1 MSTFYHLG
9 RGFYFMK
16 IDDIARLANVSK
28 SAVSLA
34 LNGKNGVSQKT
45 REKVLRIAQEHG
57 YISRPIIKAE
67 HFVQPATK
75 LLRFVACTNE
85 GIVTEQYESLPFF
98 MELIHNLDKQIGSSG
113 YSLMVS
119 SISIE
124 SLQEEISRLEQEQK
138 SAGILLLGTNL
149 TPEQIN
155 IVADI
160 QPKLVVLDT
169 CFEILNVN
177 FVLMNNMYG
186 AYQAGQYLMK
196 LGHRKIGY
204 VGSNTRMYNFD
215 MRKKGFFQAL
225 AENELKIAE
234 KDYFSLSPTVISSQ
248 DAFKDKIKMLM
259 DQLPTAL
266 FCEADYMAISVI
278 KSLTELGIKVPDD
291 ISVIGF
297 DNIFESQV
305 VTPELTTIH
314 VKKDRIAL
322 LAVEKLVKQI
332 ENNDTDKIKL
342 LVDTELIERKSCAIY
357 KGSIQEG

>member
-1 MSTFYHLG
+1 
-9 RGFYFMK
+9 MK
-16 IDDIARLANVSK
+16 IDDIAKLANVSK

-57 YISRPIIKAE
+57 YIPRPIIKADQ
-67 HFVQPATK
+67 FVQLNTK
-75 LLRFVACTNE
+75 LLRFVAVTNA

-98 MELIHNLDKQIGSSG
+98 TDLIHNLDRQIGTSG

-124 SLQEEISRLEQEQK
+124 NFQDEITRLEQEQR

-155 IVADI
+155 LVASV
-160 QPKLVVLDT
+160 QPNIVVLDT
-169 CFEILNVN
+169 CFETLDVS
-177 FVLMNNMYG
+177 FVVMNNVYG
-186 AYQAGQYLMK
+186 AYQAGQFLME
-196 LGHRKIGY
+196 LGHQEIGY

-215 MRKKGFFQAL
+215 MRRKGFLQAL
-225 AENELKIAE
+225 SENGLMIAE
-234 KDYFSLSPTVISSQ
+234 TNYFSVSPTVISSQ
-248 DAFKDKIKMLM
+248 DVFKEKIKNRLN
-259 DQLPTAL
+259 QLPSAL

-278 KSLTELGIKVPDD
+278 KSLTELGVRVPDD
-291 ISVIGF
+291 VSVIGF

-305 VTPELTTIH
+305 ITPELTTIH

-322 LAVEKLVKQI
+322 LAVEKLIKQI

-342 LVDTELIERKSCAIY
+342 FVDTELIERKSCVV
-357 KGSIQEG
+357 STLMESEIQA

>member
-1 MSTFYHLG
+1 
-9 RGFYFMK
+9 MK
-16 IDDIARLANVSK
+16 IDDIAKLANVSK

-57 YISRPIIKAE
+57 YIPRPIIKADQ
-67 HFVQPATK
+67 FVQPNTK
-75 LLRFVACTNE
+75 LLRFVAVTNT

-98 MELIHNLDKQIGSSG
+98 TDLIHNLDRQIGTSG

-124 SLQEEISRLEQEQK
+124 NLQDEITRLEQEQK

-155 IVADI
+155 IVACV
-160 QPKLVVLDT
+160 QPNMVVLDT
-169 CFEILNVN
+169 CFETLDVS
-177 FVLMNNMYG
+177 FVVMNNVYG
-186 AYQAGQYLMK
+186 AYQAGQYLLE
-196 LGHRKIGY
+196 LGHQQIGY
-204 VGSNTRMYNFD
+204 VESNTRMYNFD
-215 MRKKGFFQAL
+215 MRKKGFLQAL
-225 AENELKIAE
+225 SENGLMIAE
-234 KDYFSLSPTVISSQ
+234 TNYYSVSPTVISSQ
-248 DAFKDKIKMLM
+248 DVFKEKIKNRLN
-259 DQLPTAL
+259 QLPSAL

-278 KSLTELGIKVPDD
+278 KSLTELGVRVPDD
-291 ISVIGF
+291 VSVIGF

-305 VTPELTTIH
+305 ITPELTTIH

-322 LAVEKLVKQI
+322 LAVEKLIKQI

-342 LVDTELIERKSCAIY
+342 FVDTELIERKSCVV
-357 KGSIQEG
+357 STLTESEIQA

>member
-1 MSTFYHLG
+1 
-9 RGFYFMK
+9 MK
-16 IDDIARLANVSK
+16 IDDIAKLANVSK

-57 YISRPIIKAE
+57 YIPRPIIKADQY
-67 HFVQPATK
+67 FQPNTK
-75 LLRFVACTNE
+75 LLRFIACTNA

-113 YSLMVS
+113 YSLLVS

-124 SLQEEISRLEQEQK
+124 ILQEEVSRLEQEQK

-155 IVADI
+155 LVADI
-160 QPKLVVLDT
+160 QPNIVVLDT
-169 CFEILNVN
+169 CFETLDVN
-177 FVLMNNMYG
+177 FVVMNNVYG
-186 AYQAGQYLMK
+186 AYQAGQYLME
-196 LGHRKIGY
+196 LEHQQIGY

-215 MRKKGFFQAL
+215 MRKKGFLQAL
-225 AENELKIAE
+225 TENGLKIAE
-234 KDYFSLSPTVISSQ
+234 SNYFSLSPTVISSQ
-248 DAFKDKIKMLM
+248 DAFKEKINKRMG
-259 DQLPTAL
+259 QLPTAL

-278 KSLTELGIKVPDD
+278 KSLTELGIKVPED

-305 VTPELTTIH
+305 ITPELTTIH

-322 LAVEKLVKQI
+322 LSVEKLIRQI

-342 LVDTELIERKSCAIY
+342 FVDTELIERNSCTVN
-357 KGSIQEG
+357 KETT

>member
-1 MSTFYHLG
+1 
-9 RGFYFMK
+9 MK
-16 IDDIARLANVSK
+16 IDDIAKLANVSK

-34 LNGKNGVSQKT
+34 LNGKIGVSQKT

-57 YISRPIIKAE
+57 YIPRPIIKADQYL
-67 HFVQPATK
+67 QPNTK
-75 LLRFVACTNE
+75 LLRFVACTNA

-98 MELIHNLDKQIGSSG
+98 MELIHNLDKHIGTSG

-124 SLQEEISRLEQEQK
+124 NLQEEISRLEQEQK

-155 IVADI
+155 LVADL
-160 QPKLVVLDT
+160 QPNLVVLDT
-169 CFEILNVN
+169 CFETLNVN
-177 FVLMNNMYG
+177 FVVMNNLFG
-186 AYQAGQYLMK
+186 AYQAGQYLME
-196 LGHRKIGY
+196 LGHHHIGY

-215 MRKKGFFQAL
+215 MRKKGFLQAL
-225 AENELKIAE
+225 TEKDLKIG
-234 KDYFSLSPTVISSQ
+234 DSDDFSVSPTVISSQ
-248 DAFKDKIKMLM
+248 DAFKEKIKNRL

-278 KSLTELGIKVPDD
+278 KSLTELGVKVPED

-305 VTPELTTIH
+305 ITPELTTIH

-322 LAVEKLVKQI
+322 LAVEKLIKQL
-332 ENNDTDKIKL
+332 ENNDSDKIKL
-342 LVDTELIERKSCAIY
+342 FVDTELIERNSCAVR
-357 KGSIQEG
+357 KETSQEG

>member
-1 MSTFYHLG
+1 
-9 RGFYFMK
+9 MK
-16 IDDIARLANVSK
+16 IDDIAKLANVSK

-57 YISRPIIKAE
+57 YIPRPIIKADQ
-67 HFVQPATK
+67 FVQLNTK
-75 LLRFVACTNE
+75 LLRFVAVTNA

-98 MELIHNLDKQIGSSG
+98 TELIHNLDRQIGTSG

-124 SLQEEISRLEQEQK
+124 NLQDEITRLEQEQR

-155 IVADI
+155 LVASV
-160 QPKLVVLDT
+160 QPNIVVLDT
-169 CFEILNVN
+169 CFETLDVS
-177 FVLMNNMYG
+177 FVVMNNVYG
-186 AYQAGQYLMK
+186 AYQAGQFLME
-196 LGHRKIGY
+196 LGHQQIGY

-215 MRKKGFFQAL
+215 MRRKGFLQAL
-225 AENELKIAE
+225 SENGLMIAE
-234 KDYFSLSPTVISSQ
+234 TNYFSVSPTVISSQ
-248 DAFKDKIKMLM
+248 DVFKEKIKNRLN
-259 DQLPTAL
+259 QLPSAL

-278 KSLTELGIKVPDD
+278 KSLTELGVRVPDD
-291 ISVIGF
+291 VSVIGF

-305 VTPELTTIH
+305 ITPELTTIH

-322 LAVEKLVKQI
+322 LAVEKLIKQI

-342 LVDTELIERKSCAIY
+342 FVDTELIERKSCVV
-357 KGSIQEG
+357 STLMESEIQA

>member
-1 MSTFYHLG
+1 
-9 RGFYFMK
+9 MK
-16 IDDIARLANVSK
+16 IDDIAKLANVSK

-57 YISRPIIKAE
+57 YIPRPIIKADQ
-67 HFVQPATK
+67 FVQPNKK
-75 LLRFVACTNE
+75 LLRFVAVTNT

-98 MELIHNLDKQIGSSG
+98 TDLIHNLDRQIGTSG
-113 YSLMVS
+113 NSLMVS

-124 SLQEEISRLEQEQK
+124 NLQDEITRLEQEQK

-155 IVADI
+155 IVACV
-160 QPKLVVLDT
+160 QPNMVVLDT
-169 CFEILNVN
+169 CFETLDVS
-177 FVLMNNMYG
+177 FVVMNNVYG
-186 AYQAGQYLMK
+186 GYQAGQYLME
-196 LGHRKIGY
+196 LGHQQIGY

-215 MRKKGFFQAL
+215 MRKKGFLQAL
-225 AENELKIAE
+225 SENGLMIAE
-234 KDYFSLSPTVISSQ
+234 TNYFSVSPTVISSQ
-248 DAFKDKIKMLM
+248 DVFKEKIKNRLN
-259 DQLPTAL
+259 QLPSAL

-278 KSLTELGIKVPDD
+278 KSLTELGVRVPDD
-291 ISVIGF
+291 VSVIGF

-305 VTPELTTIH
+305 ITPELTTIH

-322 LAVEKLVKQI
+322 LAVEKLIKQI

-342 LVDTELIERKSCAIY
+342 FVDTELIERKSCVV
-357 KGSIQEG
+357 STLTESEIQA